1 MKGMVPTP
9 ASSARPPR
17 FGIAE
22 LAHRLYEE
30 RGRQDGHHLEDWI
43 EAERRISHGHAR
55 ARRSASQKE
64 NAAARRARTSA
75 RRRIR
80 LLDRNGNG
88 AAQ

>member
-30 RGRQDGHHLEDWI
+30 RGRQEGHHLEDWI
-43 EAERRISHGHAR
+43 EAERRISDKQVRTRKAN
-55 ARRSASQKE
+55 SQRTR
-64 NAAARRARTSA
+64 AAARRTRNWA

-80 LLDRNGNG
+80 LDRNGNG
-88 AAQ
+88 AAR